1 MFFRRKKTNSQQFS
15 ADKMELPGDMQDTLE
30 PLNEIEKARRDIMLA
45 CLEAARREQVDQPEE
60 FPHATDQPPPEQ
72 TQPQKTE
79 PQQIEPRETQSRP
92 TEPRDND
99 ASVEPEPEQNPPD
112 LTEDIKTTEQIN
124 LTEQTSQPAAN
135 GLADLTNQMPPP
147 NHPPTY
153 AIPADQPTYRNKSQN
168 IKDNKLI
175 EEILNGIV
183 TEDIARNHKPPAE
196 PLYPY

>member
-15 ADKMELPGDMQDTLE
+15 PDKMELPGDMQDTLE

-45 CLEAARREQVDQPEE
+45 CLEAARREQVDQPEK

-72 TQPQKTE
+72 TQ
-79 PQQIEPRETQSRP
+79 PRETQSRP

-112 LTEDIKTTEQIN
+112 LTEDIKTTEHVD

-147 NHPPTY
+147 NPPPTCT
-153 AIPADQPTYRNKSQN
+153 IPADQPTYRNKSEN

-196 PLYPY
+196 PLCQY